1 MFILYKHWLNEQMRI
16 CPEAPIAMDVSVRLT
31 IDEESM
37 KIPILKR
44 RAESYKNSVTSI
56 TYIINDKPTNYQKI
70 IVAFNK
76 NFENLWK
83 QMRNGITTIDE
94 VGDLE
99 TQTTCRI
106 YDYLMNLDDKSELEQ
121 IIAEI
126 KTKDYLSRMEKKA
139 INLYNSLLKDIDKIA
154 D

>member
-1 MFILYKHWLNEQMRI
+1 
-16 CPEAPIAMDVSVRLT
+16 
-31 IDEESM
+31 
-37 KIPILKR
+37 
-44 RAESYKNSVTSI
+44 
-56 TYIINDKPTNYQKI
+56 
-70 IVAFNK
+70 
-76 NFENLWK
+76 
-83 QMRNGITTIDE
+83 MRNGITTIDE